1 MAKTKVSI
9 FSEPEL
15 IDNLIKARLQTFSRK
30 GGHTNNKIQSWTEE
44 EIELRN
50 AVVYEYIAKQ
60 ACSKEETARQISTR
74 WDISMQQAR
83 KYVRSALDDF
93 AASWEEEDKNK
104 LRQRYIDRLE
114 GVMQDA
120 LESRDRQSAL
130 RAQEIINKLNG
141 LYEDKS
147 KIEIEG
153 NIPLTFD
160 FS

>member
-1 MAKTKVSI
+1 MAKIDI

-15 IDNLIKARLQTFSRK
+15 IDGVIKGRLQTFSRK
-30 GGHTNNKIQSWTEE
+30 GGHTNNKIQSWTDE

-50 AVVYEYIAKQ
+50 AVIYDYIAKQ

-83 KYVRSALDDF
+83 KYVKSALDEF
-93 AASWEEEDKNK
+93 AANWEEEDKNK

-114 GVMQDA
+114 GVMQEA
-120 LESRDRQSAL
+120 LESRDRQSVL